1 MPDALTLLET
11 RRSVSAR
18 NMTEP
23 GPSAAELDR
32 MLAIAARVPDHGK
45 LAPWRFVVFEGAARA
60 EAGEGLAAI
69 MTRRGEAGEK
79 VEQTRTALLRA
90 PVVVA
95 VVSTAAEHPKIPVW
109 EQQMSAAAA
118 AMNLLNA
125 AHASGYVAN
134 WLTDWFAFDAEAK
147 RFLGV
152 AESEQVVGFVY
163 VGSAKEPP
171 AERPRP
177 ELARIVTRWP
187 G

>member
-60 EAGEGLAAI
+60 RAGEGLAAI
-69 MTRRGEAGEK
+69 MTRRGDPAEK

-118 AMNLLNA
+118 TMNLLHA

-134 WLTDWFAFDAEAK
+134 WLTDWFAFDGEAK
-147 RFLGV
+147 ALLGV
-152 AESEQVVGFVY
+152 KETEQVVGFVY
-163 VGSAKEPP
+163 IGSAKEPP

-177 ELARIVTRWP
+177 ELSRIVTRWA